1 MNLTKKP
8 PIIAAALAGALLLG
22 ACAGGTTGLSTESA
36 AGDSATQAAEGS
48 QNQLPKVDVIDLAT
62 GEMVN
67 VASFAPSSTPLV
79 FWFWA
84 PN

>member
-1 MNLTKKP
+1 MTKNT
-8 PIIAAALAGALLLG
+8 PIVAAALAGALLLG
-22 ACAGGTTGLSTESA
+22 ACAGGTTGLATDSA
-36 AGDSATQAAEGS
+36 AATAADQAGAAT
-48 QNQLPKVDVIDLAT
+48 QNQLPDVDVIDLAT
-62 GEMVN
+62 GDMVS

>member
-1 MNLTKKP
+1 MTLTKNR
-8 PIIAAALAGALLLG
+8 PIVFAALAGALLLG
-22 ACAGGTTGLSTESA
+22 ACAGGTTGLATDTGA
-36 AGDSATQAAEGS
+36 TDTADQAGAVT
-48 QNQLPKVDVIDLAT
+48 QNQLPDVDVIDLAT